1 MINSKLTPKQNT
13 VLAAVRELQAANG
26 ETPTLDEIRAYLGYS
41 KVSSVQRHI
50 DQLKLKGYIASEKH
64 QARSLNLMH
73 QSFVSIPLVGNV
85 ACGTPMLAQE
95 NIEAYVNYGNGKVKG
110 NPDDY
115 FFLRARGDSM
125 NNAGIDDGDLVL
137 VHKQDYA
144 DEGKNVVALIDD
156 SATVKRLKKEHGYWT
171 LEPVSKNPTHKKIIM
186 VEDFAIQGVAVDVV
200 KAGRLQ

>member
-1 MINSKLTPKQNT
+1 MISSRLTPKQNI
-13 VLAAVRELQAANG
+13 VLAAVRELQAVNG
-26 ETPTLDEIRAYLGYS
+26 ETPTLDEIRAYLSYS

-50 DQLKLKGYIASEKH
+50 EQLKLKGYIGSEKH
-64 QARSLNLMH
+64 QARSLNLIH

-95 NIEAYVNYGNGKVKG
+95 NIEAYVNYGNGKIKG
-110 NPDDY
+110 DPKDY

-125 NNAGIDDGDLVL
+125 DDAGIDDGDLVL

-156 SATVKRLKKEHGYWT
+156 NATIKRFKKENGYWT
-171 LEPVSKNPTHKKIIM
+171 LEPVSKNPTHKKIVM
-186 VEDFAIQGVAVDVV
+186 VEDFTIQGMAVDVI